1 MLHDLPDALY
11 ARKQTKIRN
20 QKTAL
25 RRANARIEKL
35 EAALRPLA
43 GLFLYPN
50 DLGFELAL
58 DIREDPD
65 WDEDA
70 NDMQSENC
78 FVLRRDIKA
87 ARAALG
93 EKKND

>member
-1 MLHDLPDALY
+1 MTDDLV
-11 ARKQTKIRN
+11 RR
-20 QKTAL
+20 L
-25 RRANARIEKL
+25 RELAGRYDEAAERIEKL
-35 EAALRPLA
+35 EAALRPFA
-43 GLFLYPN
+43 VLFLYPN
-50 DLGFELAL
+50 DLGFEPAL

-70 NDMQSENC
+70 NDVQSENC

-93 EKKND
+93 EKKDE